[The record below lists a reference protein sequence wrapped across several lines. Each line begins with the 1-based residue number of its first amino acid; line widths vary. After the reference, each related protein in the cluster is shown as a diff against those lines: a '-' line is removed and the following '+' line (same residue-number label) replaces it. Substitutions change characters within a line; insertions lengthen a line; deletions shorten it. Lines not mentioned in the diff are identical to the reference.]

1 MRRSS
6 RKRTNRVR
14 EEYRKGYGLP
24 QTTVLGSRA
33 TAMSNEQE
41 ALLPKHGGYKHTKT
55 WQLADLIYD
64 VTVRFC
70 DKYVDRR
77 SRTHDQM
84 VQAARS
90 GAQNLQEGSVD
101 SAISKKIE
109 LKLTGIAKGSLEEL
123 RRDFQKFLKHR
134 DLPEWP
140 PRHPALMRF
149 KMLRCATLEQFRA
162 WVADEVR
169 QTAGENTDGH
179 GPSRTIKGA
188 SSSGVR
194 GGSCLS
200 VSSVSAFPSVCA
212 ANGALSLLNLCIH
225 LIGRQMQAQADAFEK
240 EGGFTERLYRIR
252 SVRRHS

>member
-1 MRRSS
+1 
-6 RKRTNRVR
+6 
-14 EEYRKGYGLP
+14 
-24 QTTVLGSRA
+24 
-33 TAMSNEQE
+33 
-41 ALLPKHGGYKHTKT
+41 
-55 WQLADLIYD
+55 
-64 VTVRFC
+64 

-109 LKLTGIAKGSLEEL
+109 MKLTGIAKGSLEEL

-149 KMLRCATLEQFRA
+149 KVLRCATLEQFRA

-169 QTAGENTDGH
+169 QAAGKNTDGH
-179 GPSRTIKGA
+179 GPARTINGA

-194 GGSCLS
+194 GGPCLS
-200 VSSVSAFPSVCA
+200 VSSASAFPSVCA